1 MNFTLITTILAF
13 KRKKCEKVRVMKA
26 HIGGKIMTFIV
37 QDRKIFSQL
46 PLTQIQSLPLTVTG

>member
-1 MNFTLITTILAF
+1 M
-13 KRKKCEKVRVMKA
+13 VKA